1 LTILRYLLSASLE
14 NMLSPL
20 SNTSA
25 WNSMMLA
32 NTTFAGSNGTCE
44 LSPRGQYLSTVL
56 TAFSGSIIGGISGG
70 HFVAFYTAWICCMA
84 TLRIVLTGI
93 WQVYE
98 AAKFQPLEGGHQF
111 HSFWSRVPVL
121 RILMSNA
128 RTFDDPFFRDGAR
141 ANEPTILGW
150 ASWLWATCY
159 APISQVLWL
168 VAHWNTHNGGLKI
181 VRAIG
186 VSVTALP
193 LTMDTKARYGAVL
206 EQRFGRWSRI
216 AFTFIHANSCM
227 ILGLISA
234 IELIQGAVDAK
245 IPAYVCIIYCL
256 VMVFWTFIAF
266 GFSTPHDEAYGSEGV
281 SQLVAGLLMGA
292 FGGLFTAAPAYS
304 MMTQAETTP
313 GVGISVYLR
322 CKEVSIWK
330 KVTAII
336 P

>member
-1 LTILRYLLSASLE
+1 MKMLL
-14 NMLSPL
+14 PH

-32 NTTFAGSNGTCE
+32 NTTFAGNGTCE
-44 LSPRGQYLSTVL
+44 LSPRAQYLSTVL

-70 HFVAFYTAWICCMA
+70 LFIAFYTAWICWMA

-98 AAKFQPLEGGHQF
+98 AVRLEPLEGGDQF
-111 HSFWSRVPVL
+111 HDFWRRVPVL
-121 RILMSNA
+121 KILMSDA
-128 RTFDDPFFRDGAR
+128 RTFDDPFFRHGAES
-141 ANEPTILGW
+141 NEPTILGW
-150 ASWLWATCY
+150 SSWVWATCY
-159 APISQVLWL
+159 APVSQVLWL

-193 LTMDTKARYGAVL
+193 LTMDTKARYGAAL
-206 EQRFGRWSRI
+206 EQRYGRWSRI

-227 ILGLISA
+227 TLGLISA
-234 IELIQGAVDAK
+234 IELVQGAVDAK
-245 IPAYVCIIYCL
+245 IRVYVCIIYFL
-256 VMVFWTFIAF
+256 MLVFWTAGAF
-266 GFSTPHDEAYGSEGV
+266 AFSTPHDEAYGSEGA
-281 SQLVAGLLMGA
+281 LLLLAGLLMGT
-292 FGGLFTAAPAYS
+292 FGGLFTAAPAYA
-304 MMTQAETTP
+304 MMSQAKTTP
-313 GVGISVYLR
+313 GVGISDYLR
-322 CKEVSIWK
+322 CKEVSMWK